1 MGSANGFGTAGAA
14 TEAGLDV
21 AATFDLSV
29 AAAGACGACP
39 NESVSIEG
47 SPANASDLGVDEEP
61 AVAGEAARAA
71 FGVAGV
77 VAPMLF

>member
-47 SPANASDLGVDEEP
+47 SPANASDLGVDEA
-61 AVAGEAARAA
+61 AVAGEAASTA
-71 FGVAGV
+71 FGGAGV
-77 VAPMLF
+77 VAAMLF

>member
-1 MGSANGFGTAGAA
+1 
-14 TEAGLDV
+14 
-21 AATFDLSV
+21 
-29 AAAGACGACP
+29 
-39 NESVSIEG
+39 
-47 SPANASDLGVDEEP
+47 LGVDEEP